1 MKAGFVTKGGAAMSP
16 EAFLPVAFVLGYLLG
31 SIPFGLVLTKLAGTE
46 DLRSIGSG
54 NIGATNVLRTGR
66 KGLAAAT
73 LLCDML
79 KGTVAVVIAGY
90 YGGPDAAMLAALGA
104 FLGHLFPVWL
114 KFKGG
119 KGVAV
124 YIGVLIGL
132 FWPAAVVF
140 CVLWAATAATS
151 RYSSLSALV
160 ASFVTPIFLWWF
172 GHSALASLCA
182 VLTMLLFYMHR
193 ENIKR
198 LQAGTENKIG
208 AK

>member
-1 MKAGFVTKGGAAMSP
+1 MSP
-16 EAFLPVAFVLGYLLG
+16 ETWLPVAFLIGYLLG
-31 SIPFGLVLTKLAGTE
+31 SIPFGLILTKLAGTQ

-66 KGLAAAT
+66 KGLAATT

-90 YGGPDAAMLAALGA
+90 YGGPNAVAMLAALGA

-114 KFKGG
+114 KFSGG

-124 YIGVLIGL
+124 YIGVLLGL
-132 FWPAAVVF
+132 FWPAAVMF
-140 CVLWAATAATS
+140 CLLWLATAATS

-172 GHSALASLCA
+172 GHAALASLFA
-182 VLTMLLFYMHR
+182 VMTMLLFYMHR

-198 LQAGTENKIG
+198 LQAGTEGRIG
-208 AK
+208 QK

>member
-1 MKAGFVTKGGAAMSP
+1 MSAN
-16 EAFLPVAFVLGYLLG
+16 AFLPVAFILGYLLG
-31 SIPFGLVLTKLAGTE
+31 SIPFGLILTKLAGTS

-54 NIGATNVLRTGR
+54 NIGATNVLRTGH
-66 KGLAAAT
+66 KGLAATT
-73 LLCDML
+73 LICDAL
-79 KGTVAVVIAGY
+79 KGTLAVIVAGY

-114 KFKGG
+114 KFRGG

-132 FWPAAVVF
+132 FWPAALVF
-140 CVLWAATAATS
+140 CAIWISTAFTS

-172 GHSALASLCA
+172 GHPALASLFA
-182 VLTMLLFYMHR
+182 VLTLLLLYTHR
-193 ENIKR
+193 ENIQR
-198 LQAGTENKIG
+198 LQAGTEGRIG
-208 AK
+208 QK

>member
-1 MKAGFVTKGGAAMSP
+1 MAMSSGAVLLL
-16 EAFLPVAFVLGYLLG
+16 AFILGYLLG
-31 SIPFGLVLTKLAGTE
+31 SIPFGLIFTKFGGTQ

-79 KGTVAVVIAGY
+79 KGTAAVIIAGY
-90 YGGPDAAMLAALGA
+90 YAGSDAAMLAALGA

-114 KFKGG
+114 NFKGG

-140 CVLWAATAATS
+140 CAIWLSTAFTS
-151 RYSSLSALV
+151 RYSSLSSLV
-160 ASFVTPIFLWWF
+160 ASVVTPLFLWWF
-172 GHSALASLCA
+172 GHPALASLFA
-182 VLTMLLFYMHR
+182 VLTLLLFYMHR
-193 ENIKR
+193 ENIRR
-198 LQAGTENKIG
+198 LQAGTEGRIG
-208 AK
+208 ENR